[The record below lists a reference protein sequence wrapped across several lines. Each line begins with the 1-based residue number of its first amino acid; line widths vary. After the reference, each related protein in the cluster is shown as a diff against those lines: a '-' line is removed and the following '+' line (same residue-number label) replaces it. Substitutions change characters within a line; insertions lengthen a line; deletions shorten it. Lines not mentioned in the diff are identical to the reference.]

1 MGVRA
6 AEARLLQAAA
16 AWQLS
21 GAQDAQRLEL
31 LKAAE
36 EYGLEKRR
44 MRNRRD
50 DYKARTRL
58 QK

>member
-1 MGVRA
+1 MGVKS
-6 AEARLLQAAA
+6 AETRLLQAAA

-36 EYGLEKRR
+36 QYGLEKRR

-58 QK
+58 RE